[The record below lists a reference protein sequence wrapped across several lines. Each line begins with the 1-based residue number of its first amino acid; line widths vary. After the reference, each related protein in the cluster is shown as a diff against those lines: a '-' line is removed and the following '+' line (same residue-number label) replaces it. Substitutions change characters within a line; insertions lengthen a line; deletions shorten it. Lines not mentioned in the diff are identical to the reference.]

1 MKKGKL
7 VEKGNHEQL
16 LKEHPSGIYAK
27 LVKQQEQVEDEAD
40 QVSARKSDVNTDQN
54 FSVDSKREN

>member
-16 LKEHPSGIYAK
+16 LKEHPNGIYAK